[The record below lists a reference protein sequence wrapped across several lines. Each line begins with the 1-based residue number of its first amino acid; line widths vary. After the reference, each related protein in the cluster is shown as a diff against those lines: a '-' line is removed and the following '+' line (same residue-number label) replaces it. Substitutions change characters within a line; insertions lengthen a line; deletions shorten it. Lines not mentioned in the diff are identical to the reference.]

1 MWKTLSPRSNPSLKN
16 ERSTLCCSSRLLKK
30 AQMWRCS
37 PRIPPAH
44 CTEPTVVAT
53 FHLLLLG
60 RDNRGRTE
68 KVPVIGFAS
77 KSSPSARQLAGPVSV
92 AVATY
97 ICTRP
102 ITGPHFAATV
112 PDWRTKNAPPPEG
125 PC

>member
-60 RDNRGRTE
+60 RDPLGQPRKDGKGSRAWIRVE
-68 KVPVIGFAS
+68 IVPVRATARWPRLGCRRHLQLHATDH
-77 KSSPSARQLAGPVSV
+77 SPTFCCDGPGLA
-92 AVATY
+92 
-97 ICTRP
+97 
-102 ITGPHFAATV
+102 H
-112 PDWRTKNAPPPEG
+112 
-125 PC
+125 